1 MNKAELTNNIALL
14 KDELREMVELAE
26 TEKRSLTDEE
36 KQIFETKQNDLE
48 ELKRNLVSVEAEEQR
63 DIDEKTVKR
72 EIKENQIKNNNHNIM
87 NYKENLATAVQ
98 AIANSRSVENL
109 ENVSG
114 NTIELRATTQY
125 SDVDDMQ
132 SEERLSLLEPLQN
145 NIVFN
150 KLGIKVVNT
159 GKAVKLPSV
168 SNVECTIEGETTQL
182 TGQKIEFSKAS
193 VTPYRVGVSM
203 PFSGTA
209 VKECDIDLVDYAL
222 NLAGKAEAQLIN
234 TWVLA
239 PNGLVGNDSSTAHKG
254 PFVAKL
260 ASDSSVAGTANWT
273 GIVSLESA
281 VKSQNVTI
289 DDTAAYVLSPSTEG
303 KLKSAAVAKKD
314 AGSGRFIIEDGK
326 INGYPYLVSQAV
338 VDTSTGDEYIGFGV
352 WDNLL
357 IQRVGNPTLVVDN
370 LSRSKEN
377 IIEVNMNDEVA
388 VQVIR
393 PEAFACMKLDS
404 SSFIS

>member
-1 MNKAELTNNIALL
+1 MNKAEILDNIALL
-14 KDELREMVELAE
+14 KDEMREMVDNAE
-26 TEKRSLTDEE
+26 VEKRSLNDEE
-36 KQIFETKQNDLE
+36 KSLFEQKQSNLD
-48 ELKRNLVSVEAEEQR
+48 ELKRNLADVEAAEQR
-63 DIDEKTVKR
+63 DIDENKQR
-72 EIKENQIKNNNHNIM
+72 EIKTNQKNNNHSTM
-87 NYKENLATAVQ
+87 TYKENIVDAVK
-98 AIANSRSVENL
+98 AIANSRSVENF

-114 NTIELRATTQY
+114 NTIELRATTAY
-125 SDVDDMQ
+125 ADVDDMQ
-132 SEERLSLLEPLQN
+132 SEERLALLEPLQN
-145 NIVFN
+145 NILFD
-150 KLGIKVVNT
+150 KLGIKVINT

-182 TGQKIEFSKAS
+182 TGQKIEFSKAG

-209 VKECDIDLVDYAL
+209 VKECDIDLIDYAF

-254 PFVAKL
+254 AFVDHL
-260 ASDSSVAGTANWT
+260 ASDSSVAGKANWE
-273 GIVSLESA
+273 GLVGLEA
-281 VKSQNVTI
+281 KVKKANVYV
-289 DDTAAYVLSPSTEG
+289 DSTAAYVLSPTTEG

-338 VDTSTGDEYIGFGV
+338 VDASTGDEYIGFGV

-357 IQRVGNPTLVVDN
+357 IQRVGNPSIVVDN

-388 VQVIR
+388 VQIIR
-393 PEAFACMKLDS
+393 PEAFSCMKLDS
-404 SSFIS
+404 SSFIA